1 MENNKKASGIF
12 KEIRNKLSKNNT
24 NQEIIGEPD
33 YKQLSNKDLI
43 PLSSIFDDFGNT
55 SVGKEVAKHLNN
67 IINTF
72 DREDRY
78 ERYRIAT
85 KMSEADGSLDIY
97 ASECATQDE
106 KGNVLNVF
114 SSNAKV
120 KKIVTDVFE
129 RIGLEDKSYEI
140 IKNMCTYGDEFW
152 ENVYSANGKGI
163 AKITPVPREII
174 GRYEENGVL
183 KNFFLRNTKANKT
196 NKDSYYSYD
205 YTYQKKEENPTIEPF
220 RILHWKIPSSEYAP
234 YGKSILEPVITPLE
248 ELRLLEQSLLIARI
262 SRAPE
267 RRLYYVNV
275 GDAAGEKGI
284 ALAREIVKG
293 LKRKSIL
300 DKGNGSKLES
310 NVDFFGASEDVV
322 VPFRRD
328 EERSTIESLPQLNDP
343 GQLQDLE
350 FIRDRIFP
358 GLGIPRQYLF
368 DDTFANA
375 NTNLSNKSVQF
386 AKRIRRIQKYFLYQ
400 VYKIAYIELKLRG
413 VNQKDYT
420 DLLIT
425 MNNPSNVD
433 IREKLETESNK
444 WNLISSMKSMNAEKV
459 FYNDFYIYQ
468 QVLGLNYEEVLQL
481 MVQNIAQ
488 EKSINPFNFI
498 PEDKRPLDYQMVD
511 QLRSEGE
518 EGAPTEGEKGAEGDE
533 NNNGIPDEAE
543 EAFGP
548 PPEEGEEEVE
558 GNEGE
563 VAEPI
568 EGEEGATEEP
578 TVGEE
583 GTDETD
589 ALFDSQ
595 QIKTKRAQLYFEAI
609 RRGKEFSEKKLE
621 RLQKRLDEQVS
632 KDSVRNNPKYTV
644 PIYTEDYL
652 QFNSEF
658 DGLKISN
665 KVIQL

>member
-1 MENNKKASGIF
+1 
-12 KEIRNKLSKNNT
+12 
-24 NQEIIGEPD
+24 
-33 YKQLSNKDLI
+33 
-43 PLSSIFDDFGNT
+43 
-55 SVGKEVAKHLNN
+55 
-67 IINTF
+67 
-72 DREDRY
+72 
-78 ERYRIAT
+78 
-85 KMSEADGSLDIY
+85 
-97 ASECATQDE
+97 
-106 KGNVLNVF
+106 
-114 SSNAKV
+114 
-120 KKIVTDVFE
+120 
-129 RIGLEDKSYEI
+129 
-140 IKNMCTYGDEFW
+140 
-152 ENVYSANGKGI
+152 
-163 AKITPVPREII
+163 VPREII

-234 YGKSILEPVITPLE
+234 YGKSILDPVITPLE

-413 VNQKDYT
+413 VNQKDYI

-433 IREKLETESNK
+433 IRERLETESNK

-498 PEDKRPLDYQMVD
+498 EEDKRPLDYQMVD
-511 QLRSEGE
+511 QLRGEGEQPPAEGE
-518 EGAPTEGEKGAEGDE
+518 EGATGDE

-543 EAFGP
+543 NIFGEP
-548 PPEEGEEEVE
+548 PAEGEEAPA
-558 GNEGE
+558 EGE
-563 VAEPI
+563 TETPA
-568 EGEEGATEEP
+568 EGEEGNTEEP

-583 GTDETD
+583 GADETD

-658 DGLKISN
+658 DGLKINN